1 MFISNIPKTNKLP
14 SKNFV
19 SLPSHNFV
27 SPKGYGKRY
36 SNGTLIKT
44 STSHLYFTTWV
55 LRNHYGMYSNFC
67 NTSLRIQKAHELFN
81 DATSLMNS
89 KQFANAEL
97 SNLSALDL
105 FQSFAPDSPMI
116 GKILFNMGYCY
127 QHETRLKEAE
137 QYYKE
142 AISFI
147 SKDTL
152 ESGSASHL
160 MIGVA
165 TSHLSE
171 VYYLKKEFSLAEQCL
186 RSFIQKN
193 EKEYSKYPQFDMWIS
208 NVCGYLIAQ
217 KKYEEAKI
225 WGKRALNRLISRF
238 GIYNEFTK
246 ICQTNLVF
254 VLNKLNAK
262 EELLELKNAWKRCS
276 EEESKIF
283 STLATNQLK
292 DIRKEI
298 ELLEKEWIITKPGAS
313 TPSGFFLPKN
323 FIPNLWTKAKEDWV
337 KKRVVNEDTKEKKVE

>member
-14 SKNFV
+14 SKNSV
-19 SLPSHNFV
+19 VLSSHNFV
-27 SPKGYGKRY
+27 VPKGYGKRY
-36 SNGTLIKT
+36 SNGTLVKT

-55 LRNHYGMYSNFC
+55 LRSHYGMRRNFC
-67 NTSLRIQKAHELFN
+67 NESLRLQKAHELFN
-81 DATSLMNS
+81 NAKSLMDS
-89 KQFANAEL
+89 KKFANAEL

-116 GKILFNMGYCY
+116 GKILFNMAYCY
-127 QHETRLKEAE
+127 QHEARLKEAE

-142 AISFI
+142 TLSFL
-147 SKDTL
+147 SKNTL

-283 STLATNQLK
+283 FYIGYKSVERYQKGDRIIGEGMDNNQTWCFYSKWLF
-292 DIRKEI
+292 
-298 ELLEKEWIITKPGAS
+298 P
-313 TPSGFFLPKN
+313 
-323 FIPNLWTKAKEDWV
+323 
-337 KKRVVNEDTKEKKVE
+337 TKELHTKFVDKGKGRLGKEKSGK